1 VAVQTNQPAVGM
13 LRNFYELWNTEDY
26 AEAATLLFDP
36 EVELVQPE
44 ELPGGAGT
52 YRGYEGLQRALDEWL
67 EGADYIHAEPESF
80 ALGEDTVVATVRL
93 RSRGRHTG
101 IEVDRRI
108 GHLFRFRG
116 ERAVRW
122 EVYWSPDEALEAAG
136 LSK

>member
-1 VAVQTNQPAVGM
+1 M
-13 LRNFYELWNTEDY
+13 LRNFYELWSTEDY

-36 EVELVQPE
+36 EVELVQPA

-67 EGADYIHAEPESF
+67 EAADYIHAEPERF
-80 ALGEDTVVATVRL
+80 ALGEDTVVVTVRL

-116 ERAVRW
+116 DRAVRW

-136 LSK
+136 LRG